1 MVHSCKT
8 LFTHHGCPCTRPCD
22 QAEENATLMSYG
34 QEFRFAKGETL
45 WNHEDSADYLVSV
58 CTGVLKLHRP
68 WSGGREVI
76 IDLVHRGQI
85 AGETAGIPDGY
96 RLSTC
101 TAHTSGRAICLTRE
115 RLQAALIDH
124 PELSANLLKVAC
136 DRVGA
141 VTTRLETLA
150 RGSVESRLARVL
162 VELDQDVGLPDARG
176 RLVPIRLSRADL
188 SDMVGCRAES
198 VTRVVSAWERD
209 GVMET
214 LREGFVLTNT
224 AKLGDLA
231 LSV

>member
-1 MVHSCKT
+1 MMVHSCKT

-150 RGSVESRLARVL
+150 RGSVVS
-162 VELDQDVGLPDARG
+162 